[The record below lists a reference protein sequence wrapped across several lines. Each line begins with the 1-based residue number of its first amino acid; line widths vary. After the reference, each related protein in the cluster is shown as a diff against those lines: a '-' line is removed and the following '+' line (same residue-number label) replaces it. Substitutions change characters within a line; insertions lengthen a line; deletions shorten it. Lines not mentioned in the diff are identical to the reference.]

1 MEEKILVKTSLTLNK
16 LEYAEFKKVCKINNS
31 DASKEIRKMI
41 SNYIKKNQQLVQ
53 KLKNRN

>member
-1 MEEKILVKTSLTLNK
+1 MEEKNLVKTSLTLNK
-16 LEYAEFKKVCKINNS
+16 SEYEEFKKVCKINNS